1 MVMLFS
7 VGCAFDKET
16 GNTFPIMDND
26 GKIDFDNPVN
36 ILECNSEWFGGLH
49 PLDFDIVKNWFADE
63 DLDIEVMMAD
73 DEMVGTELDLDR
85 DMPDYDYTGF
95 DLFLE
100 KNLIA

>member
-1 MVMLFS
+1 MKQGFNV
-7 VGCAFDKET
+7 
-16 GNTFPIMDND
+16 I
-26 GKIDFDNPVN
+26 
-36 ILECNSEWFGGLH
+36 
-49 PLDFDIVKNWFADE
+49 NWFADE

-95 DLFLE
+95 DSFLE